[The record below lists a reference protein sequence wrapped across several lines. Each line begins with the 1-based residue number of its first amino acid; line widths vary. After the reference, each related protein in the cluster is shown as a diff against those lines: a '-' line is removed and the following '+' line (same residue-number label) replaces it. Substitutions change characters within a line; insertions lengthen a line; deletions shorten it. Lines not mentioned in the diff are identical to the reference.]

1 MSIDSIE
8 SELNTFQRAIRVTG
22 QSSKTNKK
30 CHHICPNIANNKK
43 EGTFSKSFHKTTG
56 ASLAMS
62 LM

>member
-43 EGTFSKSFHKTTG
+43 EGTFSK
-56 ASLAMS
+56 
-62 LM
+62 